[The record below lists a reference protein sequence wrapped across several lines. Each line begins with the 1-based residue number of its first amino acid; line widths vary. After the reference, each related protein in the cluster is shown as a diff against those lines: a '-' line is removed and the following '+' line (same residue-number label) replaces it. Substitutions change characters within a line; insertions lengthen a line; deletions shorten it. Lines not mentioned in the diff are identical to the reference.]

1 MDVLPRDERVRRWN
15 NKEKA
20 TETVSRTEKQTR
32 QVRKGENDHD
42 DGQKRGDK
50 CGQTEITSW
59 AIKRQ
64 KKRNI
69 FFVEL
74 SRKKRGISC
83 KKFSQIPDTTEAL
96 HLDGIIRKEK
106 LGRYDNTG
114 DTYYKRQITLF
125 FFWSTQKNK
134 KKGCQ
139 SNYMAKINYVLFFL
153 LILSHRK
160 NIPPVKS
167 R

>member
-1 MDVLPRDERVRRWN
+1 MMTDRNEGINVGRRKLHLGLLN
-15 NKEKA
+15 
-20 TETVSRTEKQTR
+20 V
-32 QVRKGENDHD
+32 
-42 DGQKRGDK
+42 
-50 CGQTEITSW
+50 
-59 AIKRQ
+59 
-64 KKRNI
+64 KKKKYF

-134 KKGCQ
+134 KKR
-139 SNYMAKINYVLFFL
+139 
-153 LILSHRK
+153 LSIK
-160 NIPPVKS
+160 LYGEN
-167 R
+167 